1 MLDNIKALFFLAGI
15 RLTSTAAMATDIH
28 CEGHEDTLK
37 IYLGMHQVLFMER
50 DTTRVAEFYAP
61 EVISHNRDEGGSGVT
76 KATHETLK
84 AMWENSKARDPDR
97 VLINDLIRSRVGY
110 LLAYFGTRLLSR
122 SRLVHVDGPLSVAA
136 ALTCSEALRLA
147 DRAGLKGASL
157 SRHWPER
164 FLLSWRKA

>member
-1 MLDNIKALFFLAGI
+1 
-15 RLTSTAAMATDIH
+15 MATDIH

-97 VLINDLIRSRVGY
+97 VLINDLILCAGDFVIARVRMKGSPMV
-110 LLAYFGTRLLSR
+110 T
-122 SRLVHVDGPLSVAA
+122 PL
-136 ALTCSEALRLA
+136 
-147 DRAGLKGASL
+147 GASA
-157 SRHWPER
+157 PER
-164 FLLSWRKA
+164 RSFEASAIDIYRFENGRVVERWGNNDTVSILRQLGRWPAELD